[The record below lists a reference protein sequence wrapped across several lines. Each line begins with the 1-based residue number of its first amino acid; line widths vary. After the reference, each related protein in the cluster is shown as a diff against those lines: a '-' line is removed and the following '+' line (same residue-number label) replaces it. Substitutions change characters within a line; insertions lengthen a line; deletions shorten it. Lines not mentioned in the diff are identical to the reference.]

1 MLKDSIAKARK
12 VLKEAQQKYPVES
25 AAAIEQ
31 VYADIKNLNT
41 FINKEVDII
50 ESDRHLNDRAKGNER
65 RKVLEQ
71 AGRKLELLKERRT
84 KLALIEELETKLS
97 DESGADDES
106 TLKFLREREVRD
118 RLYGMPAAHILSHFG
133 KSLFDGSNRLLLDAI
148 LNAPAGFEM
157 LPEETLLRL
166 REVRTQIM
174 KPEIAA
180 ELETAR
186 RLNTTIE
193 QIFWLIKKELDVKR
207 RQELPPSLTTK
218 K

>member
-1 MLKDSIAKARK
+1 LQ
-12 VLKEAQQKYPVES
+12 EAQQKFPVES

-50 ESDRHLNDRAKGNER
+50 ESDRNLNERAKSNER

-71 AGRKLELLKERRT
+71 AGRKLELLKEKRM
-84 KLALIEELETKLS
+84 KSALIEDLETKLA
-97 DESGADDES
+97 DESGAEDES

-118 RLYGMPAAHILSHFG
+118 RLYGMPEAQILSHFG

-174 KPEIAA
+174 KPEIAT
-180 ELETAR
+180 ELETTR
-186 RLNTTIE
+186 RLNASIE
-193 QIFWLIKKELDVKR
+193 QIFWLVKKELDIKR
-207 RQELPPSLTTK
+207 RQELPASLITK